1 MQTSPRERTFVLCTH
16 ILISFIGALWI
27 IKIAAIPFFG
37 IFTLLIGGILGLT
50 AAKYYCLKQ
59 KNMGFMF
66 TCGSIINIGSMG
78 RLEKMKGGE
87 SFFNLFTSSI

>member
-1 MQTSPRERTFVLCTH
+1 MQTSPRERTFVFCTH

-27 IKIAAIPFFG
+27 IKIDAIPFFE